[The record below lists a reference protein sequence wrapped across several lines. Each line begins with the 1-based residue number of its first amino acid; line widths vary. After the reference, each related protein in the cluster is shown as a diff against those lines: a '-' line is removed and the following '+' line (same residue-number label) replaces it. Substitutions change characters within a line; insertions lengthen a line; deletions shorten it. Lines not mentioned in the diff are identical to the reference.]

1 MSGEKWRTENWW
13 VSSFNTKQEVINEWK
28 LPRQVKIHDATLRD
42 GEQTPGV
49 VLTKEEKVR
58 IAEKLSE
65 AGIQRIEA
73 GMPAVSKEDQ
83 EAIAAIK
90 KLNLPSEIFGFVRAM
105 EQDIIMCKDCGVDGV
120 IIEIPVGKP
129 KLDYQFHWS
138 IDRVIEDSIFAI
150 KKAKQLGL
158 YTVFFPYDTTRADE
172 DELVKLLNAVMK
184 ECPPDSV
191 GLVDTM
197 GCTLPGA
204 TAFLVEL
211 MKSITKLPI
220 EIHTHNDFGL
230 ALANSLSAVMA
241 GAEVVHG
248 CINGIGE
255 RTGNCATEEVVVALQ
270 ILMNSDL
277 NIDISKLQGL
287 SDMVCDFTNFRMHR
301 NKPIVGGDLFTRE
314 SGIGADA
321 LFNMPLSMFA
331 LNPALLN
338 KKAKLVLGKKSGM
351 VSINVRL
358 NQLGID
364 LQEDAK
370 IELLKDVKEL
380 GLRIKGN
387 LSDEQFLTLIRKYK
401 GKIIV

>member
-1 MSGEKWRTENWW
+1 
-13 VSSFNTKQEVINEWK
+13 
-28 LPRQVKIHDATLRD
+28 
-42 GEQTPGV
+42 
-49 VLTKEEKVR
+49 
-58 IAEKLSE
+58 
-65 AGIQRIEA
+65 
-73 GMPAVSKEDQ
+73 
-83 EAIAAIK
+83 
-90 KLNLPSEIFGFVRAM
+90 
-105 EQDIIMCKDCGVDGV
+105 
-120 IIEIPVGKP
+120 
-129 KLDYQFHWS
+129 
-138 IDRVIEDSIFAI
+138 
-150 KKAKQLGL
+150 
-158 YTVFFPYDTTRADE
+158 
-172 DELVKLLNAVMK
+172 
-184 ECPPDSV
+184 
-191 GLVDTM
+191 
-197 GCTLPGA
+197 
-204 TAFLVEL
+204 
-211 MKSITKLPI
+211 
-220 EIHTHNDFGL
+220 
-230 ALANSLSAVMA
+230 MA

-387 LSDEQFLTLIRKYK
+387 LSDEQLLTLIRKYK
-401 GKIIV
+401 GEIIV

>member
-1 MSGEKWRTENWW
+1 MNSEKWRTDNWW
-13 VSSFNTKQEVINEWK
+13 VSSFNTKNQVTDEWK
-28 LPRQVKIHDATLRD
+28 LPKGIRIHDATLRD

-49 VLTKEEKVR
+49 VLTKEEKIR

-65 AGIQRIEA
+65 AGIHRIEA
-73 GMPAVSKEDQ
+73 GMPAVSKDDQ
-83 EAIAAIK
+83 IAITSIK
-90 KLNLPSEIFGFVRAM
+90 KLNLPSEVFGFVRAM
-105 EQDIIMCKDCGVDGV
+105 EQDIIMCKECGVDGV

-129 KLDYQFHWS
+129 KLDYQFQWS

-150 KKAKQLGL
+150 KKAKELEL

-172 DELVKLLNAVMK
+172 DELVRLLNAVMK
-184 ECPPDSV
+184 ECPPDSI

-197 GCTLPGA
+197 GCTLPSA
-204 TAFLVEL
+204 ITFLVEL
-211 MKSITKLPI
+211 IKSTTKLPV

-255 RTGNCATEEVVVALQ
+255 RTGNCAIEEVVVALQ
-270 ILMNSDL
+270 VLMNTDL

-287 SDMVCDFTNFRMHR
+287 SDMVSDLTNFKVHR
-301 NKPIVGGDLFTRE
+301 NKPIVGEDLFTRE

-364 LQEDAK
+364 VQEDAK

-380 GLRIKGN
+380 GLSLKGN
-387 LSDEQFLTLIRKYK
+387 LTDDQFLTLVNKYK
-401 GKIIV
+401 RK